1 MSFKINLIEGK
12 IIQGKNQNKIVIFLT
27 NASQ

>member
-1 MSFKINLIEGK
+1 MIFKITLIEGK
-12 IIQGKNQNKIVIFLT
+12 IIQGKNQNKIAIFPT